1 MNEDKI
7 QFRFI
12 KLYTFSFCKELNP
25 VETVI
30 LSLFFEKL
38 KTEGKTQKSV
48 SDLIK
53 IIPFRTT
60 ERSVRKS
67 LHRLQE
73 LQLISIEKSPGRGRS
88 NRYSVNIKRIISVLR
103 FWNESTIHKM
113 LLSRGFQDG
122 KIVDIRIFSHI
133 LVHFMV

>member
-88 NRYSVNIKRIISVLR
+88 NRYSVNIKRIISLVNGSEVLEGKYNWQR
-103 FWNESTIHKM
+103 
-113 LLSRGFQDG
+113 RGAC
-122 KIVDIRIFSHI
+122 S
-133 LVHFMV
+133 

>member
-1 MNEDKI
+1 MNDEKI

-25 VETVI
+25 VETAI
-30 LSLFFEKL
+30 LSLFFEKM

-48 SDLIK
+48 SELLK

-67 LHRLQE
+67 IHRLQE
-73 LQLISIEKSPGRGRS
+73 LKLVSVEKTPGRGRS
-88 NRYSVNIKRIISVLR
+88 NRYSVNVKRIVSLMNGFEVL
-103 FWNESTIHKM
+103 E
-113 LLSRGFQDG
+113 
-122 KIVDIRIFSHI
+122 
-133 LVHFMV
+133 